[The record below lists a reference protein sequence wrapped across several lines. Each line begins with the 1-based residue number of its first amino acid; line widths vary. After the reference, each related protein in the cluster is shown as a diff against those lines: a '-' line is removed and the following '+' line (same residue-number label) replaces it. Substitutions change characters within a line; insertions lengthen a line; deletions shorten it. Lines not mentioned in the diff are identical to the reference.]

1 MSKAMDEE
9 PMIYKDL
16 INRYTEPHRFYH
28 NLGHIGYMI
37 QAIDKTKDFLDFE
50 LTTRDREILI
60 DAIVYHDAVYN
71 IVNED
76 GISNE
81 QKSYEYYLQHSMV
94 YDEKVAEMILASEHH
109 FTDREFDDLTSYF
122 LDLDLAN
129 IALEDRSE
137 VDRTDQLI
145 IREFTSVHH
154 RNEVL
159 KGRKKFVIETMQ
171 PKARLRAIN
180 DQAIAGNFHANIDY
194 LAKFWEGSNA

>member
-9 PMIYKDL
+9 PMIHKDL
-16 INRYTEPHRFYH
+16 LTRYTEPHRHYH

-37 QAIDKTKDFLDFE
+37 QAIDRTKDFLDFE

-60 DAIVYHDAVYN
+60 DAIIYHDAVYN

-81 QKSYEYYLQHSMV
+81 QKSYDYYMEHSMA
-94 YDEKVAEMILASEHH
+94 YDEKVAEMILASEFH

-129 IALEDRSE
+129 IALEDSWSM
-137 VDRTDQLI
+137 DHTDQLI
-145 IREFTSVHH
+145 IREYETSIP

-159 KGRKKFVIETMQ
+159 KGRKKFVLETMK

-180 DQAIAGNFHANIDY
+180 DQKIARNFHENIDR
-194 LAKFWEGSNA
+194 LAKLYEGSNA